1 MNEERTHILHML
13 ANGKIN
19 VDEAQAL
26 LGALEKGNKPGE
38 TSIEHEPAPR
48 RHSHRASRRWRRK
61 RRHHRES
68 EDLIDQV
75 LELRI
80 HGIDGRFIAEMK
92 ESGLGDLTRDDLVA
106 LKIHGVSP
114 QYIHG
119 LRQAGLEDISV
130 DDLVELA
137 IHGVD
142 PVFVDEMREVTSRDL
157 RADQLIA
164 LRIHGVNADLFKEIM
179 NLGLIDEESASKAK
193 GGALAS

>member
-1 MNEERTHILHML
+1 MNEERTHVLQML
-13 ANGKIN
+13 ANGKIS

-26 LGALEKGNKPGE
+26 LGALEKGGKPNE
-38 TSIEHEPAPR
+38 ASVESEPVPR

-61 RRHHRES
+61 RRRHREP

-106 LKIHGVSP
+106 LKIHGISP
-114 QYIHG
+114 AYIDG

-130 DDLVELA
+130 DDLVEMA

-142 PVFVDEMREVTSRDL
+142 PDFVDEMRAVTSRDL
-157 RADQLIA
+157 SVDQLVA

-179 NLGLIDEESASKAK
+179 NLGLIDDESTPEAK
-193 GGALAS
+193 GAAVTS